1 MIIALESRESL
12 WNLNA
17 HAVRTICIHRK
28 HNRKSDFGHSED
40 SGSTHVQ
47 RWLIKLLVGTKIFD
61 GKLPLF
67 KERDAKSPCHSYI
80 HVLHVCICIY
90 SLQNVLFCPS
100 QGDTPFKT
108 KGRKSQTCARENPCA
123 PFLVQVALTGC
134 AKLERVPTNPLWPS
148 KIIQRSVLRCV
159 ALRRVASLVASVML
173 LACSDRTS
181 PLTMCANFA
190 ALCRCLSTNRIASSS
205 YWAPPHTPPLSALTT
220 WSVPKQRAFNRSIVQ
235 TPNIR
240 DTELRN
246 TTRSNSSGNG
256 YIALVTA
263 EQELNFP

>member
-1 MIIALESRESL
+1 MTSFLCLKSETQNHRVIATFMCYTYS
-12 WNLNA
+12 
-17 HAVRTICIHRK
+17 
-28 HNRKSDFGHSED
+28 
-40 SGSTHVQ
+40 
-47 RWLIKLLVGTKIFD
+47 
-61 GKLPLF
+61 
-67 KERDAKSPCHSYI
+67 
-80 HVLHVCICIY
+80 ICIY

-159 ALRRVASLVASVML
+159 ASLVASVML

-181 PLTMCANFA
+181 PLTMCVNFA
-190 ALCRCLSTNRIASSS
+190 ALYRCLSTNRIASSS
-205 YWAPPHTPPLSALTT
+205 YWAPPHTPQLFALTT